1 MPRARLVVKQRDYRK
16 PLPDDIRRRGT
27 VAAISAIYS
36 RRLRTESLHRQI
48 APAPKFGARR
58 QTESRPKAG
67 GVDEGP
73 VVQGDDR
80 LRCAERKFA
89 SDFVSFRFCPKAD
102 RHRSARNR
110 QDWGGNADI
119 QVRRNDDA
127 ASGLTERLTGAD
139 D

>member
-1 MPRARLVVKQRDYRK
+1 MAARWGTRSPSYLSRCVMPRARLVVKQRDYRK

-89 SDFVSFRFCPKAD
+89 SDFVSFRFCP
-102 RHRSARNR
+102 
-110 QDWGGNADI
+110 
-119 QVRRNDDA
+119 
-127 ASGLTERLTGAD
+127 
-139 D
+139 

>member
-1 MPRARLVVKQRDYRK
+1 MAARWGTRSPSYLSRCVMPRARLVVKQRDYRK

-73 VVQGDDR
+73 VVRGTTAYGVLSGSSLQT
-80 LRCAERKFA
+80 
-89 SDFVSFRFCPKAD
+89 SS
-102 RHRSARNR
+102 
-110 QDWGGNADI
+110 
-119 QVRRNDDA
+119 
-127 ASGLTERLTGAD
+127 ASGFAPKPTFNLPTQPCPASCSVG
-139 D
+139 

>member
-80 LRCAERKFA
+80 FRCAGRKFA
-89 SDFVSFRFCPKAD
+89 SDFVSFRFCP
-102 RHRSARNR
+102 
-110 QDWGGNADI
+110 
-119 QVRRNDDA
+119 
-127 ASGLTERLTGAD
+127 
-139 D
+139 